1 MATNLGGVEEA
12 VKRIMRGDLEEPP
25 TPMTPSTRPLHHLNK
40 EPFKWFEK
48 IDQEPPDGRSRLI
61 EYEVTR

>member
-1 MATNLGGVEEA
+1 
-12 VKRIMRGDLEEPP
+12 
-25 TPMTPSTRPLHHLNK
+25 MTPSTRLLHHLNK